1 MAILNFFK
9 KQPPILFRCSEC
21 HDEKTVT
28 RRQLRLIAKLC
39 PQNPICPFL
48 IPCLSCHIG
57 FFAPVDY
64 TDDQGHRFMLDQI
77 KPQIDNADPASFT
90 KRIFIDHNTHTTYS
104 FKFESEL

>member
-9 KQPPILFRCSEC
+9 KHPPILFRCSEC
-21 HDEKTVT
+21 QDEKTVT

-48 IPCLSCHIG
+48 IPCPSCHIG

-64 TDDQGHRFMLDQI
+64 ADDQGHRFLFDQI
-77 KPQIDNADPASFT
+77 QSKLKNIDPAT
-90 KRIFIDHNTHTTYS
+90 VMNRIFVQPDTHTTYS
-104 FKFESEL
+104 FKFEG